1 MTAPAR
7 QVVSYPPA
15 EAELP
20 SADCTADTAG
30 GLTFDIALPGASDR
44 WDAALLLHGGGAE
57 PVRLPLVPSGEG
69 FLRAVVPSTM
79 TLAEGRWKAS
89 LVLGGEAPLRL
100 RSGRH
105 DLRSL
110 VARVPRSGRTWLGVR
125 IPYRTQ
131 SGSLS
136 VRSWLRWPHAE
147 VSEASVAEGVL
158 TVRGRLHG
166 AVLTKTAR
174 LELRA
179 PDAKKPVLSVRVI
192 QAGPGFSAQLPLREL
207 HAHEGED
214 FWTLSLKPG
223 GGVPEV
229 RVARIL
235 DDIAEKR
242 NVVRY
247 PTVPDAW
254 GGRAV
259 RVCYTGDND
268 LAVRREELLPLSG
281 HRRAADS
288 RV

>member
-7 QVVSYPPA
+7 QAASCPPA

-79 TLAEGRWKAS
+79 TIAEGRWKAS
-89 LVLGGEAPLRL
+89 LVLGDEAPLRL

-147 VSEASVAEGVL
+147 VSEASVSEGVL
-158 TVRGRLHG
+158 AVRGRLYG
-166 AVLTKTAR
+166 AVLAKTAR

-179 PDAKKPVLSVRVI
+179 PDEKEPVLSVPVT
-192 QAGPGFSAQLPLREL
+192 QAGPGFSARLPLREL
-207 HAHEGED
+207 HAREGEG
-214 FWTLSLKPG
+214 FWLLSLRPG
-223 GGVPEV
+223 RGGPEV
-229 RVARIL
+229 RLARIL
-235 DDIAEKR
+235 DDIVDKR
-242 NVVRY
+242 HVVRY
-247 PTVPDAW
+247 PTVSDAW
-254 GGRAV
+254 GERVV
-259 RVCYTGDND
+259 RVCYTGDNE
-268 LAVRREELLPLSG
+268 LAVRREELLSLSG
-281 HRRAADS
+281 DGGATHGRA
-288 RV
+288 